1 VTSLDLASLGGEICC
16 IAVIPDGTRV
26 VCTCSA
32 LFAIAKGGR
41 QKLIAGHRTKTG
53 FKDGQGGEARF
64 NCPHGITVDGD
75 GNVLVCD
82 TYNYALRKVTLS
94 GAISTLAGNGQA
106 GFADGFGA
114 AARFNQPMGIVVD
127 AQGATFVADN
137 MNHCVRQIAPGDGA
151 VTTLVGVGGEKGFA
165 DGQRAAARFNEPY
178 GLALDVDSNLI
189 VADVVNDCIRK
200 VTTAEGRVAR
210 NASAA
215 RGAASA
221 LRKTAHTV

>member
-1 VTSLDLASLGGEICC
+1 MKRA
-16 IAVIPDGTRV
+16 
-26 VCTCSA
+26 
-32 LFAIAKGGR
+32 
-41 QKLIAGHRTKTG
+41 
-53 FKDGQGGEARF
+53 
-64 NCPHGITVDGD
+64 
-75 GNVLVCD
+75 
-82 TYNYALRKVTLS
+82 TLS
-94 GAISTLAGNGQA
+94 GNRQA
-106 GFADGFGA
+106 GFADGVSA
-114 AARFNQPMGIVVD
+114 AARFYMPRGIVVD
-127 AQGATFVADN
+127 AQVAIFVVDR
-137 MNHCVRQIAPGDGA
+137 NHCVRQIAPGDGA

-221 LRKTAHTV
+221 LRKTAHAV